1 MTTEIPTGIPT
12 EMILYTVTMLVTSML
27 GAIGSILLTMRIQRW
42 FTLLMTCGVV
52 IALIMRTLMITVGT
66 LQTAG
71 KLSLTTYQKYSEFT
85 FSIGIIGNLCFGI
98 GFLLTAMYM
107 MRFLTPLI
115 AKDTTSA

>member
-1 MTTEIPTGIPT
+1 MPT

-66 LQTAG
+66 LQTLG
-71 KLSLTTYQKYSEFT
+71 KVSLTTYQRYSD
-85 FSIGIIGNLCFGI
+85 FSASLGIIGNLVFGI
-98 GFLLTAMYM
+98 GFLLTSMYL

-115 AKDTTSA
+115 AKDSSGE